1 MTPISSLTG
10 RKPDAISVGRL
21 LACGLALAAA
31 ALLGACGGGGGDTAG
46 VGTGGT
52 GSFSVGTVTGFGS
65 VFVNGIR
72 YEDNGA
78 RLVDDDGTVKVLG
91 SDDNPLKV
99 GMVVEVTGRVD
110 DSGTVRSATQIAYG
124 AEIKGPVTAVDA
136 VAGTFNVFGIT
147 VRTTTT
153 TVYDNFGGVATLATG
168 NVVEVHGQPDT
179 NGRIVATYVE
189 REASSVAAFVAGD
202 GEYRLRGAVA
212 GLSGS
217 SPAYTFT
224 SRGVAIRTIATTDF
238 DGAPADGVSVSVRL
252 NPAQQGDGSYL
263 AERLKVRTA
272 SYDNSSSAAEGEVEG
287 YVSGFAGTASAFQ
300 VAGYPVRL
308 AVGVAY
314 EDGIATDLKN
324 GIRVEAKGSI
334 DNDVLVVTKIEFM
347 SRDDDGDG
355 NDDNVSGGPK
365 EFEFKGTAAC
375 VSCGTT
381 SGTFT
386 VKGVTVNYSATTEF
400 RDGLSGATLDGKT
413 VEVKSVGEV
422 TSTGTT
428 YRATR
433 IELDN

>member
-1 MTPISSLTG
+1 MTPHTQSARCTPASSG
-10 RKPDAISVGRL
+10 IWRV
-21 LACGLALAAA
+21 LAGGLVLATA

-65 VFVNGIR
+65 VFVNGVR
-72 YEDNGA
+72 YADNGA

-91 SDDNPLKV
+91 TDDNPLRL
-99 GMVVEVTGRVD
+99 GMVVEVNGSVD
-110 DSGTVRSATQIAYG
+110 DSGTVRTATQIAYG
-124 AEIKGPVTAVDA
+124 AEIKGPVTAVDVA
-136 VAGTFNVFGIT
+136 AGTFAVFGIT
-147 VRTTTT
+147 VRTNAT

-168 NVVEVHGQPDT
+168 NVVEVHGQPDS

-189 REASSVAAFVAGD
+189 REATSVAAFVAGD

-217 SPAYTFT
+217 SPAYAFT
-224 SRGVAIRTIATTDF
+224 LRGVAIRTDASTDF
-238 DGAPADGVSVSVRL
+238 DGTPANGVSVSVRL
-252 NPAQQGDGSYL
+252 NPAQRGDGSYL

-272 SYDNSSSAAEGEVEG
+272 SYDDSSSSAEGEVEG
-287 YVSGFAGTASAFQ
+287 YVSDFTSAASAFR
-300 VAGYPVRL
+300 VAGYAVRL
-308 AVGVAY
+308 GAGVAY
-314 EDGIATDLKN
+314 EDGVAADLKN

-334 DNDVLVVTKIEFM
+334 DNGVLVVTKLEFK
-347 SRDDDGDG
+347 SRDVDDDGD
-355 NDDNVSGGPK
+355 DDDVSGGSQ

-375 VSCGTT
+375 VSCGAT

-386 VKGVTVNYSATTEF
+386 VKGVTVGYEAGTEF
-400 RDGLSGATLDGKT
+400 RDGLSGSTLDGKT

-422 TSTGTT
+422 TSSGTT

-433 IELDN
+433 IKIDD

>member
-1 MTPISSLTG
+1 MTPNTTFTG
-10 RKPDAISVGRL
+10 RRPAAVSVWRL
-21 LACGLALAAA
+21 LAGAVALAAA
-31 ALLGACGGGGGDTAG
+31 AFLSACGGGGGDTAG

-91 SDDNPLKV
+91 TDDNPLKV
-99 GMVVEVTGRVD
+99 GMVVEVTGRID

-124 AEIKGPVTAVDA
+124 AEIKGPVTAVDT
-136 VAGTFNVFGIT
+136 VAGTFNVFDIT
-147 VRTTTT
+147 VRSTAT

-202 GEYRLRGAVA
+202 GEYRLRGAVT

-217 SPAYTFT
+217 SPAYAFT
-224 SRGVAIRTIATTDF
+224 LRGVAIHTDATTDF

-263 AERLKVRTA
+263 AERLKVRSA
-272 SYDNSSSAAEGEVEG
+272 SYDDSSSAEGEVEG
-287 YVSGFAGTASAFQ
+287 YISAFAGGASAFQ

-308 AVGVAY
+308 SSGVAY
-314 EDGIATDLKN
+314 EDGVAADLKN

-334 DNDVLVVTKIEFM
+334 DNGVLVVTRLEFK
-347 SRDDDGDG
+347 SRDDDDDGD
-355 NDDNVSGGPK
+355 DDDVSGGSK
-365 EFEFKGTAAC
+365 EFEFKGAAVC
-375 VSCGTT
+375 VSCGAT
-381 SGTFT
+381 SGTFRI
-386 VKGVTVNYSATTEF
+386 KGVTVNYGASTKF

-422 TSTGTT
+422 TATGTT

-433 IELDN
+433 IELDS

>member
-1 MTPISSLTG
+1 MTPHTTLAGSAPAASDV
-10 RKPDAISVGRL
+10 RRRL
-21 LACGLALAAA
+21 LAGGLALAAA
-31 ALLGACGGGGGDTAG
+31 TLLIACGGGGDVAG

-65 VFVNGIR
+65 VFVNGTR

-91 SDDNPLKV
+91 TDDNPLKV
-99 GMVVEVTGRVD
+99 GMVVEVTGSVD

-124 AEIKGPVTAVDA
+124 AEIKGPVTSVDA

-179 NGRIVATYVE
+179 DGRIVATYIE
-189 REASSVAAFVAGD
+189 REATSVAAFVADD
-202 GEYRLRGAVA
+202 GEYRLRGTVA
-212 GLSGS
+212 GLIGS

-224 SRGVAIRTIATTDF
+224 VRGLAIRTGAATEF
-238 DGAPADGVSVSVRL
+238 DGTPADGVSVSVRL
-252 NPAQQGDGSYL
+252 NPTLQGDGRYL
-263 AERLKVRTA
+263 VERLKVRTA
-272 SYDNSSSAAEGEVEG
+272 SYDDSLSAAEGEVEG
-287 YVSGFAGTASAFQ
+287 YVSGFAGAASAFQ

-308 AVGVAY
+308 AAGAAY
-314 EDGIATDLKN
+314 EDGVATDLKD

-334 DNDVLVVTKIEFM
+334 DNGVLVVTKLEFK
-347 SRDDDGDG
+347 SRDDDDDGD
-355 NDDNVSGGPK
+355 DDDVSGGSQ

-375 VSCGTT
+375 VSCGATT
-381 SGTFT
+381 GVFT
-386 VKGVTVNYSATTEF
+386 VKGVTVNYGATTEF
-400 RDGLSGATLDGKT
+400 RDGLNGATLDGKT